1 MKQTKIRELL
11 ILVCF
16 TLRQPLLPPRG
27 LPPLGSVMANHN
39 PPPTQEQR
47 NALHALG
54 IDDDVIQL
62 LTPEDRE
69 KAIRY
74 LTPESVRELFS
85 KPPTVSEEPTARGR
99 QQEQPPQARE
109 TNDDNQPPSEH
120 DNKVIHLAERAQEVL
135 EITELE
141 PHYKTFVGK
150 RINLD
155 KTLTEYPNVTWW
167 HQRVARI
174 PATIRQLHVY
184 LCEARKRNI
193 ILIPGTPANLE
204 RPVTR
209 KWKANDERSD
219 EHGPH
224 GFLDEPTY
232 VFFMDGDGIEINWRG
247 DPERAIRAAVAQLGE
262 PWISAS
268 YVWFLSAT
276 CGLEVVEYELD
287 GKKYKRWTGK
297 LIDGK
302 LRVRLAFL
310 TDRAL
315 NQSEKTALTNIAQAR
330 VPKFDHSICRTVQP
344 NYIQRP
350 LWVENPHR
358 DVLGDIATIGW
369 VEGAHDRLAVPDNLT
384 HTARWA
390 KAQGHGS
397 VIADHPNA
405 ESAVRGIGGDGR
417 LREHMLAAIVH
428 LLRANPIPDVVS
440 FIDHSV
446 AIANKLGDMIEQY
459 RETIDNNL
467 LKHGRRWGE
476 VYYYLSRIS
485 DFALWCLNRPRSLYV
500 KTIKLTKEKRAEKT
514 SEPREVILARVERI
528 IRATRVEASASQF
541 FREQPLVKLLV
552 APAGSGKSTQI
563 RANAVRYVTER
574 PNKTVVILVPRH
586 KLGDEQIKML
596 REEHPDANFNAAVWR
611 GRYADNP
618 NNPDP
623 EHPGKFVSMCQRG
636 DEAEEV
642 EKAVLDVEHT
652 LCERGRGE
660 KAIKCPFYD
669 DRCAYQQQKRVKAN
683 IWFAAHECAVHEM
696 PKAFGDVG
704 WVIFDESPLDAF
716 MFGVDG
722 NDQVTFE
729 LGRLRTPLAEL
740 GARYDG
746 DEGRLMGMREALC
759 GALERLWVPIGS
771 HQGVATPRESLE
783 PFISTAR
790 EMWALTWRAKVTP
803 DIRPDMLEKQ
813 VKAKLKE
820 AVVNGIIKTEAT
832 LWKLIQAA
840 HKHELYGRIQI
851 YRVKDG
857 RLDRMHV
864 RMVGLHTL
872 ADGLP
877 KGWDVPTLICDATG
891 DAELLKAIWPQLAE
905 AEPHGWE
912 QLPRPANV
920 RVFQCVDR
928 AISKW
933 AVAVEGKDPEE
944 TKSARREL
952 ERRTEGARQL
962 YAAVLMKALEYDG
975 ADVGV
980 ITYKSTRTWIEEN
993 CFVPSWMK
1001 LVHWGDV
1008 TGTNTLQRVRALF
1021 VIGRPL
1027 ASAEDVTRQAE
1038 ALFGAYIPQRDYMER
1053 RKQGRIPIVPDDAGN
1068 NAILV
1073 DVQEHPDPMGERLRL
1088 QITEGNIIQAIGRAR
1103 AGLRTASD
1111 PLDLHLW
1118 TNVPVPELGPGEPV
1132 LWSELEAGPDGLMLV
1147 TEGGWL
1153 RSIVD
1158 AVRAFKGLFSAD
1170 GLKTARARSA
1180 PPHAKLRRSGVRVFY
1195 QRAGAGRKPTDAMFL
1210 KGVAD
1215 PRGWLEERLGPLAWF
1230 KVQQEEGKDEAV

>member
-1 MKQTKIRELL
+1 M
-11 ILVCF
+11 
-16 TLRQPLLPPRG
+16 
-27 LPPLGSVMANHN
+27 
-39 PPPTQEQR
+39 
-47 NALHALG
+47 
-54 IDDDVIQL
+54 
-62 LTPEDRE
+62 
-69 KAIRY
+69 
-74 LTPESVRELFS
+74 RELFS

-358 DVLGDIATIGW
+358 DVLGDITTIGW
-369 VEGAHDRLAVPDNLT
+369 VEGMRDRLAVPDNLT
-384 HTARWA
+384 NTARWA

-397 VIADHPNA
+397 VIADHPDA

-596 REEHPDANFNAAVWR
+596 REEHPNANFNTAVWR

-803 DIRPDMLEKQ
+803 DIRPNMLEKQ

-891 DAELLKAIWPQLAE
+891 DAELLKAIWPRLE
-905 AEPHGWE
+905 EPEPHGWE
-912 QLPRPANV
+912 QLPRPPSV

-933 AVAVEGKDPEE
+933 AVAVESKYPNELKRKIKG
-944 TKSARREL
+944 ARR
-952 ERRTEGARQL
+952 L
-962 YAAVLMKALEYDG
+962 YAAVLMKALQYGG

-980 ITYKSTRTWIEEN
+980 IVYKSTKEWIQKN
-993 CFVPSWMK
+993 CFVPEWLK

-1027 ASAEDVTRQAE
+1027 AAPEDVARQGE
-1038 ALFGAYIPQRDYMER
+1038 ALFGAYIPQRAYAVQ

-1073 DVQEHPDPMGERLRL
+1073 DVQEHPDPMGERLRR

-1103 AGLRTASD
+1103 AGLRTTGD

-1118 TNVPVPELGPGEPV
+1118 TDVPVPELGPVEPV
-1132 LWSELEAGPDGLMLV
+1132 LWSELATGLDGLMLA
-1147 TEGGWL
+1147 TKGCRL
-1153 RSIVD
+1153 SNIAD
-1158 AVRAFKGLFSAD
+1158 AVRAFEGLFTAD
-1170 GLKTARARSA
+1170 ALKKARARGQTELGRA
-1180 PPHAKLRRSGVRVFY
+1180 GVRVFY
-1195 QRAGAGRKPTDAMFL
+1195 QRAGAGCKRVDAVFL
-1210 KGVAD
+1210 KGIAN
-1215 PRGWLEERLGPLAWF
+1215 PRGWLEERLGPLAYF
-1230 KVQQEEGKDEAV
+1230 EIEKAAA